1 MANPAASLAV
11 RLLVRMAPLAALLFA
26 ACEETGDSPSPAE
39 PYTGHETLADLVVEE
54 GKADGIS
61 ASFDRHLI
69 VSEVLFEDPAELV
82 SAERIQALLEDSPY
96 GGRSWLADEWVGS
109 ERFSEAL
116 FRISRQRDLS
126 PLMMLARLQ
135 VESSLVSKQDRPSEA
150 KIDRA
155 FGCGCHDGQACFS
168 NFLGF
173 EKQLECA
180 ADTLR
185 GLYDDSVSGAGQ
197 WRRGR
202 ARTTLDGYRVTPTN
216 HATAAMY
223 AYTPWVLPNR
233 GGNWLVWNVTKKLG
247 TAMGLSDNWVGVR
260 CESSASCQ
268 FDHKD
273 EHGVCAHDL
282 FYSEG
287 PSVCTAPCEGTCL
300 DRPGFATTFC
310 ADIDL
315 DVGFCMS
322 RTTGGCS
329 FGNSPVKAKRYV
341 GRSGVA
347 PAEARVCVPDWMVDA
362 VERAYNR

>member
-1 MANPAASLAV
+1 MTKRAASLAS
-11 RLLVRMAPLAALLFA
+11 RLAPFTAVFFFA
-26 ACEETGDSPSPAE
+26 CDEAGTDITPAE
-39 PYTGHETLADLVVEE
+39 PYTGHETLDDLVVED

-61 ASFDRHLI
+61 AAFDRHLI

-82 SAERIQALLEDSPY
+82 TAERIQALLETSPY
-96 GGRSWLADEWVGS
+96 GGSSWLADEWVGN

-126 PLMMLARLQ
+126 PLIMLARLQ
-135 VESSLVSKQDRPSEA
+135 VESSLVSKRDRPNQA

-173 EKQLECA
+173 ERQLECA

-197 WRRGR
+197 WRRSR
-202 ARTTLDGYRVTPTN
+202 ARNTLDGYRITPAN

-260 CESSASCQ
+260 CASSASCQ

-273 EHGVCAHDL
+273 EHGICAHDL
-282 FYSEG
+282 FYGDYGDG

-300 DRPGFATTFC
+300 DRPGHPTTFC

-315 DVGFCMS
+315 DVGLCMS
-322 RTTGGCS
+322 KTTGWCAS
-329 FGNSPVKAKRYV
+329 GNTAVTAKRYI
-341 GRSGVA
+341 GPSSA
-347 PAEARVCVPDWMVDA
+347 TPAEAKVCVPNWMVDA
-362 VERAYNR
+362 VKAAYNR